1 MTCLHFFPKLTHIEL
16 LLRCVTKED
25 CARFELTSSSSYDVS
40 VVVALVDDD
49 SVVEVVDV
57 VDVVDVLDVVNVVV
71 DVVVDVVEAVDGVL
85 C

>member
-57 VDVVDVLDVVNVVV
+57 VDVLDVVNVVV